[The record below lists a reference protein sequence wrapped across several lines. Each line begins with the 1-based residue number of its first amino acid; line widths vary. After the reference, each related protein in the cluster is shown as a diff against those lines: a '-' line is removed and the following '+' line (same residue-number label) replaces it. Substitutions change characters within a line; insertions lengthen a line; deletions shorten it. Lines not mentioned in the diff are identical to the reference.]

1 MLPDFDEEVL
11 RSWLVAE
18 LRPISDA
25 DPDVLA
31 RYVLALL
38 RNDKTLSQ
46 LRSLCV
52 EQLEDF
58 LADSTEGFVT
68 RLFDALEGDLLR
80 ATEPTA
86 DDSAANGA
94 DAEEDDEAQDLGVLG
109 EGPASASEDDEEQ
122 HHRRRARGGARSPEQ
137 VRDAR

>member
-1 MLPDFDEEVL
+1 MATLPPLDEETA
-11 RSWLVAE
+11 RQWLIAE

-38 RNDKTLSQ
+38 RNDKTLPQ

-58 LADSTEGFVT
+58 LADRTGGFVT

-80 ATEPTA
+80 AT
-86 DDSAANGA
+86 
-94 DAEEDDEAQDLGVLG
+94 
-109 EGPASASEDDEEQ
+109 
-122 HHRRRARGGARSPEQ
+122 
-137 VRDAR
+137 

>member
-1 MLPDFDEEVL
+1 MLPSFDEEVL
-11 RSWLVAE
+11 RSWLIAE

-58 LADSTEGFVT
+58 LADRTGGFVT
-68 RLFDALEGDLLR
+68 RLFLSLI
-80 ATEPTA
+80 
-86 DDSAANGA
+86 
-94 DAEEDDEAQDLGVLG
+94 
-109 EGPASASEDDEEQ
+109 
-122 HHRRRARGGARSPEQ
+122 HI
-137 VRDAR
+137 